1 MAKNEIRITPEN
13 WYSETIWGNRLYDDD
28 TLFEVMSLQVFQAG
42 LSWAMILNKM
52 QGFREAFC
60 NWHIQTVAN
69 FKDTDTQKLCS
80 NSKIVRNR
88 LKIEATIFNAKKI
101 VAIQEEHGSF
111 NHWFYEVLEGD
122 SYLPLQKTISAL
134 FKFMGPELCRMWL
147 MAAGRISLEE
157 GNKYRPLGTPAYGSN
172 LKPR

>member
-1 MAKNEIRITPEN
+1 MGQTDLRRQHI
-13 WYSETIWGNRLYDDD
+13 
-28 TLFEVMSLQVFQAG
+28 FEVMSLQVFQAG
-42 LSWAMILNKM
+42 LRFDMILNKM
-52 QGFREAFC
+52 PGFREAFC
-60 NWHIQTVAN
+60 NWNIESVAN
-69 FKDTDTQKLCS
+69 FRSEDIERLQSDYR
-80 NSKIVRNR
+80 IVRNR
-88 LKIEATIFNAKKI
+88 LKIEATVYNAKKI
-101 VAIQEEHGSF
+101 AALQEEHGSF

-157 GNKYRPLGTPAYGSN
+157 GDEYRPLGTPAYGSN